1 MDKIRAKETSSESRF
16 WKCTDC
22 GNDGELVAWNYD
34 DLATRGGP
42 VCPSCDADM
51 TLISVTE

>member
-1 MDKIRAKETSSESRF
+1 MNKVSAKEISSESRL
-16 WKCTDC
+16 WKCADC
-22 GNDGELVAWNYD
+22 GNDGELVAWSYD

-51 TLISVTE
+51 ILIPVTE

>member
-1 MDKIRAKETSSESRF
+1 MDKISAKETSSESRF